1 MFLVDSKIRME
12 DLKKFVRW
20 NPNGFFL
27 PKTNEENEAL
37 SRIKQFCIHE
47 FDSHHPRFSGEER
60 NLDGSIS
67 KEFMT
72 DDKIEIFNAW
82 LAKNIAFC
90 ARTGTHGQISTMLYL
105 PLNFAKSQSH
115 RPGWNIYKA
124 ALPIG
129 KQYGILKDV
138 DLFENK

>member
-1 MFLVDSKIRME
+1 MILVDNKIRIE

-27 PKTNEENEAL
+27 PKSNEENDAL
-37 SRIKQFCIHE
+37 SKIKKFCIQT
-47 FDSHHPRFSGEER
+47 FDSHHPRFNGDER
-60 NLDGSIS
+60 ALDGSIS

-72 DDKIEIFNAW
+72 DDKIEILNKW
-82 LAKNIAFC
+82 LAENTAFC
-90 ARTGTHGQISTMLYL
+90 VRTGTHGQITAMLYL

-129 KQYGILKDV
+129 KQYEIVKNEV
-138 DLFENK
+138 LF